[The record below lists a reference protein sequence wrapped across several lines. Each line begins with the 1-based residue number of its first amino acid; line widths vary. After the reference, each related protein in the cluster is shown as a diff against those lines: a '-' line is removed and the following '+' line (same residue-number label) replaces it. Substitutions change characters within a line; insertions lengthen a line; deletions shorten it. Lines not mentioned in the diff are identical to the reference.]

1 MINLKRNKRE
11 FYLCKRIK
19 DSTKY
24 DKPKKKKLNYVPTN
38 SVGEIISLGEN
49 FSEYLKIS
57 CTPKEAEDFRQGDKC
72 YVYINPPKEHDSLC
86 YDADYIV
93 ETNPMYTINEAQ
105 IQLRRLSGEQQ

>member
-1 MINLKRNKRE
+1 MINLKRNKRGL
-11 FYLCKRIK
+11 YLCKRIEN
-19 DSTKY
+19 STKF
-24 DKPKKKKLNYVPTN
+24 DKPIRKNLNYVPTN

-57 CTPKEAEDFRQGDKC
+57 CTPKEAEDFKQGDKC
-72 YVYINPPKEHDSLC
+72 YIYTNPPRKHDFLC

-105 IQLRRLSGEQQ
+105 IQLRRLSGERE